1 MTSTPEVKIYQVEE
15 EEEEQYD
22 DDICKNNKDMM
33 ADDWFFAFISDFNHS
48 YKL

>member
-33 ADDWFFAFISDFNHS
+33 ADD
-48 YKL
+48 